1 MHSRSSTFCLLE
13 DLSCSVVYVHVTC
26 IHLLHII
33 MCIPL
38 HTYNVHVHV
47 PAFNFF
53 LGCSISFDVVQKIR
67 PNYKIS
73 FTFRLQHSVHV
84 HIMFG
89 NLYNKSSTII
99 TYNTTTMTPYS
110 VHVSTEF
117 LVERRLTQTSEEL
130 ALAKHTLEQK
140 DGIIQQLKDQINQM
154 DMEIRQLQ
162 GQVNHRIPQQSQDS
176 SDFERE
182 NSWYI

>member
-1 MHSRSSTFCLLE
+1 
-13 DLSCSVVYVHVTC
+13 
-26 IHLLHII
+26 
-33 MCIPL
+33 
-38 HTYNVHVHV
+38 
-47 PAFNFF
+47 
-53 LGCSISFDVVQKIR
+53 
-67 PNYKIS
+67 
-73 FTFRLQHSVHV
+73 
-84 HIMFG
+84 
-89 NLYNKSSTII
+89 
-99 TYNTTTMTPYS
+99 MTPYS